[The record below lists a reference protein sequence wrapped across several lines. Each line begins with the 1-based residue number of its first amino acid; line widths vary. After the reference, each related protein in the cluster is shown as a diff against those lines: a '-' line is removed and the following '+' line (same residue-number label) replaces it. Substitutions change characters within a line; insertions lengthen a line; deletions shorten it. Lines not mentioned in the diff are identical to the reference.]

1 MKKISPLA
9 SSLSKKVPKI
19 KGIKI
24 SVVNCGL
31 KKKKKRDLVL
41 IKLDKP
47 SHIFGLFTKSN
58 TPGEPIKWNKKIIKN
73 NKISALI
80 INSGNANVFTGEEGQ
95 KAVEIII
102 TELSKEL
109 KIPKKEIFMA
119 STGIIGEQ
127 LDYKKILHKINI
139 LNKNLSDSQK
149 NWGNAADAIRT
160 TDTFPK
166 LDFRK
171 ININKKKI
179 IINGIAK
186 GSGMIAP
193 DMATM
198 LSFIFTN
205 VKFNDNQYFSY
216 FKEAVD
222 NTFNSITVDSDTSTS
237 DMVLFVGV
245 NDKDSFEINDIESN
259 LFFKE
264 LEKLMKN
271 LAFQIVK
278 DGEGASKFIEIEVKG
293 CKKKSIAKEIALS
306 VANSPLVKTAISGEN
321 SNWGR
326 ILMAVGKIKSNVDV
340 SKISLFFG
348 TIKII
353 DSGKAVKDLNEN
365 RIQRY
370 MKKSDIK
377 ILIDLN
383 KGNFSS
389 VVWTCDFTKEYI
401 NINANYKT

>member
-166 LDFRK
+166 LDFKK
-171 ININKKKI
+171 ININKKK
-179 IINGIAK
+179 
-186 GSGMIAP
+186 
-193 DMATM
+193 
-198 LSFIFTN
+198 LLL
-205 VKFNDNQYFSY
+205 
-216 FKEAVD
+216 
-222 NTFNSITVDSDTSTS
+222 
-237 DMVLFVGV
+237 MVLQKVQ
-245 NDKDSFEINDIESN
+245 E
-259 LFFKE
+259 
-264 LEKLMKN
+264 
-271 LAFQIVK
+271 
-278 DGEGASKFIEIEVKG
+278 
-293 CKKKSIAKEIALS
+293 
-306 VANSPLVKTAISGEN
+306 
-321 SNWGR
+321 
-326 ILMAVGKIKSNVDV
+326 
-340 SKISLFFG
+340 
-348 TIKII
+348 
-353 DSGKAVKDLNEN
+353 
-365 RIQRY
+365 
-370 MKKSDIK
+370 
-377 ILIDLN
+377 
-383 KGNFSS
+383 
-389 VVWTCDFTKEYI
+389 
-401 NINANYKT
+401 